1 MKDSINILSV
11 GSTLLFCLN
20 IILLLTLKKERKDF
34 QNLNQSLH
42 MTYDSLGK
50 LKNRD
55 DVLLLNASLMFE
67 FQSYKIDENVEIY
80 DENEERI
87 TLIQLIQKKPKLI
100 FKYSDLNCNVCI
112 DEQIN
117 LLKKASEIIGSENI
131 IILANYDSPRDLI
144 QFRRMNQIDFK
155 VLNLRDIEFTAVDK
169 SLPYYFILD
178 ESLSLKLLYIP
189 IKGDISLTQQYFE
202 KINKRY
208 FQ

>member
-1 MKDSINILSV
+1 
-11 GSTLLFCLN
+11 
-20 IILLLTLKKERKDF
+20 
-34 QNLNQSLH
+34 